1 MVNLGS
7 STNIG
12 TLAES
17 DACQFLEKQG
27 LILLEKNYTAFNVN
41 GKKVGEID
49 LIMRDGKYYI
59 FVEVKS
65 RQLDSHGDV
74 LEMVIPQKQSRLILA
89 TKYFLLRDRLW
100 DKVHCRFDVVGISP
114 NAKEPIVWIK
124 DAFQV
129 QY

>member
-27 LILLEKNYTAFNVN
+27 LILLEKNYTAFNVD

-49 LIMRDGKYYI
+49 LIMRDGKYLVFI
-59 FVEVKS
+59 EVRNREQQQYGGGIASITRRK
-65 RQLDSHGDV
+65 Q
-74 LEMVIPQKQSRLILA
+74 QKIA
-89 TKYFLLRDRLW
+89 NTALLYLQQ
-100 DKVHCRFDVVGISP
+100 KKLTQQYCRFDVISIESL
-114 NAKEPIVWIK
+114 NKIHWIK
-124 DAFQV
+124 NAFTV
-129 QY
+129 Q